1 MDDATWETIG
11 RLVDWLDRGSSLPA
25 ETKTVM
31 QILKITEE
39 AGEVAEAL
47 IGVTG
52 QNPRKGYSH
61 SWQDVQNELCDVV
74 ITAMV
79 ALTRI
84 NPDAREVF
92 RRHLDGVAV
101 RSLGGG
107 AEAGAGPE
115 AEADED
121 LRTDGPA

>member
-11 RLVDWLDRGSSLPA
+11 RLVEWLDRGSALPA
-25 ETKTVM
+25 ETKTIL

-52 QNPRKGYSH
+52 QNPRKGFSH
-61 SWQDVQNELCDVV
+61 SWGDVERELCDVV

-79 ALTRI
+79 ALTRV
-84 NPDAREVF
+84 NPEAARSVF
-92 RRHLDGVAV
+92 REHLAGVAERCTDV
-101 RSLGGG
+101 SEIS
-107 AEAGAGPE
+107 AE
-115 AEADED
+115 
-121 LRTDGPA
+121 

>member
-1 MDDATWETIG
+1 MEDATWETIG
-11 RLVDWLDRGSSLPA
+11 RLVEWLDRGSALPA
-25 ETKTVM
+25 ETKTIL

-61 SWQDVQNELCDVV
+61 TWRDVESELCDVV

-79 ALTRI
+79 ALTRV
-84 NPDAREVF
+84 NPAARSVF
-92 RRHLDGVAV
+92 LEHLAGVAARV
-101 RSLGGG
+101 DAPAVAESGG
-107 AEAGAGPE
+107 E
-115 AEADED
+115 
-121 LRTDGPA
+121 

>member
-1 MDDATWETIG
+1 MDDVTWETIN
-11 RLVDWLDRGSSLPA
+11 RLVGWLDQGSSLPG
-25 ETKTVM
+25 ETKTIL

-61 SWQDVQNELCDVV
+61 SWRDVESELCDVV

-79 ALTRI
+79 ALARI
-84 NPDAREVF
+84 NPDARTVF
-92 RRHLDGVAV
+92 RAHLDGVAA
-101 RSLGGG
+101 RSLGVVPGARGDADGG
-107 AEAGAGPE
+107 AH
-115 AEADED
+115 AD
-121 LRTDGPA
+121 GSA

>member
-1 MDDATWETIG
+1 MEDATWETIG
-11 RLVDWLDRGSSLPA
+11 RLAEWLDRGSALPE
-25 ETKTVM
+25 ETKTIL

-61 SWQDVQNELCDVV
+61 SWQDVESELCDVV

-79 ALTRI
+79 ALTRV
-84 NPDAREVF
+84 NPDGARSVF
-92 RRHLDGVAV
+92 REHLAGVAARV
-101 RSLGGG
+101 DAPAVAELGG
-107 AEAGAGPE
+107 E
-115 AEADED
+115 
-121 LRTDGPA
+121 

>member
-1 MDDATWETIG
+1 MDQSAWETVD
-11 RLVDWLDRGSSLPA
+11 RLVAWLDRGSELPD
-25 ETKTVM
+25 ETKTIL

-61 SWQDVQNELCDVV
+61 TWQDVESELCDVI

-79 ALTRI
+79 ALTRV
-84 NPDAREVF
+84 NPRARTRFAEHLAAVALRADA
-92 RRHLDGVAV
+92 A
-101 RSLGGG
+101 
-107 AEAGAGPE
+107 
-115 AEADED
+115 
-121 LRTDGPA
+121 

>member
-1 MDDATWETIG
+1 MDDATWETVEQLAG
-11 RLVDWLDRGSSLPA
+11 WLDRGSSLPG
-25 ETKTVM
+25 ETKTIL

-61 SWQDVQNELCDVV
+61 SWQDVENELCDVV

-79 ALTRI
+79 ALTRVS
-84 NPDAREVF
+84 PDARSVF
-92 RRHLDGVAV
+92 RRHLDAVAV
-101 RSLGGG
+101 RSLGAAVGVG
-107 AEAGAGPE
+107 AEADVVGVEG
-115 AEADED
+115 D
-121 LRTDGPA
+121 

>member
-1 MDDATWETIG
+1 MEDATWETIE
-11 RLVDWLDRGSSLPA
+11 RLVAWLDRGSALPA
-25 ETKTVM
+25 ETKTIL

-61 SWQDVQNELCDVV
+61 SWRDVESELCDVV

-79 ALTRI
+79 ALTRV
-84 NPDAREVF
+84 NPDAARSVF
-92 RRHLDGVAV
+92 RSHLAGVAARCSDATDIV
-101 RSLGGG
+101 R
-107 AEAGAGPE
+107 
-115 AEADED
+115 ADD
-121 LRTDGPA
+121 ADGE

>member
-1 MDDATWETIG
+1 MDDVTWETIN
-11 RLVDWLDRGSSLPA
+11 RLVGWLDRGSSLPD
-25 ETKTVM
+25 ETKTIL

-84 NPDAREVF
+84 NPDARDVF

-101 RSLGGG
+101 RSLG
-107 AEAGAGPE
+107 AGADAGTGPDGD
-115 AEADED
+115 ADGGVS
-121 LRTDGPA
+121 TDGPA

>member
-1 MDDATWETIG
+1 MDDDATWETIG
-11 RLVDWLDRGSSLPA
+11 RLVDWLDRGSSLPG
-25 ETKTVM
+25 ETKTIM

-61 SWQDVQNELCDVV
+61 SWQDVENELCDVV

-84 NPDAREVF
+84 NPDARTVF
-92 RRHLDGVAV
+92 RRHLDGVAA
-101 RSLGGG
+101 RSL
-107 AEAGAGPE
+107 EPE
-115 AEADED
+115 ARAH
-121 LRTDGPA
+121 TDGPA

>member
-1 MDDATWETIG
+1 MDDATWETIN
-11 RLVDWLDRGSSLPA
+11 RLVGWLDQGSSLPG
-25 ETKTVM
+25 ETKTIL

-61 SWQDVQNELCDVV
+61 SWRDVENELCDVV

-84 NPDAREVF
+84 NPDSRNVF
-92 RRHLDGVAV
+92 RAHLDGVAA
-101 RSLGGG
+101 RSLGGVPG
-107 AEAGAGPE
+107 ARVDPDGGTH
-115 AEADED
+115 
-121 LRTDGPA
+121 TDGPA

>member
-1 MDDATWETIG
+1 MDNMTWETVE
-11 RLVDWLDRGSSLPA
+11 RLVAWLDQGSELPA
-25 ETKTVM
+25 ETKTIL

-61 SWQDVQNELCDVV
+61 DWHDVEKELCDVV

-79 ALTRI
+79 ALTRV
-84 NPDAREVF
+84 NPDAARSVF
-92 RRHLDGVAV
+92 REHLAGVAA
-101 RSLGGG
+101 RCTETG
-107 AEAGAGPE
+107 
-115 AEADED
+115 DK
-121 LRTDGPA
+121 DGE

>member
-11 RLVDWLDRGSSLPA
+11 RLAAWLDRGSELPA
-25 ETKTVM
+25 QTKTIL

-52 QNPRKGYSH
+52 QNPRKGFSH
-61 SWQDVQNELCDVV
+61 SWQDVEGELCDVV

-79 ALTRI
+79 ALTRV
-84 NPDAREVF
+84 NPEAARTVF
-92 RRHLDGVAV
+92 REHLAGVAARV
-101 RSLGGG
+101 
-107 AEAGAGPE
+107 
-115 AEADED
+115 DE
-121 LRTDGPA
+121 LNGE